1 MTETKD
7 YVAKARKVAS
17 LFSPKSIAVL
27 GANNVQGT
35 VPYDIFHNLLRTGF
49 KGTLYPVSPG
59 EKQICSVKSYKYVI
73 DIEDELDMAVI
84 VFPSSVGHMA
94 LEQCGQKGIKS
105 VVIISAGYREVGGRG
120 IEREQQLLD
129 IAEKYDITFL
139 GPNCLGMINTDEQVM
154 LNASFAREMPEAGEI
169 AFLSQSGALCTAVLD
184 YALPRHIGFSK
195 FVSLGNKAE
204 ISEVELLYYLKDD
217 PATKVILLYLEEI
230 RDGRA
235 LMQAARSV
243 IEETGKPVLAIKSG
257 RTAQGAS
264 AASSHTGSLAG
275 SDDIA
280 DAAFRQ
286 AGIIRCRDIDEMF
299 NIARA
304 FNYQPLPK
312 SKRIAIVTNA
322 GGPGVLITD
331 AAVEDGL
338 EIARF
343 SEETS
348 TILRKKLPKTANTK
362 NPIDVIGDARADR
375 YDIAVS
381 AVLNDE
387 NVDGVFIILTPQS
400 MTQIDEIA
408 TEICS
413 LSEKFDKPIY
423 TSFMGEADVASGI
436 DILQKNHIP
445 HYILPESMSV
455 AFAATSGFKEA
466 LLKQKAPY
474 VPVTD
479 ADTASARAILDQAAA
494 EGRTYLPED
503 EASQI
508 LEAYGIPVYTN
519 KLATTGQEAAAIAS
533 EIGYPVVMKVVSQDV
548 VHKSDVGGVVLN
560 VQSEQAVLTEYESM
574 IKRVKEKMPEA
585 IIKGILVGEMIPPGQ
600 EVILGLKRDA
610 TFGPVIMLGL
620 GGIFVEILKD
630 VTFGITPVGP
640 DQADRM
646 IEGLKASAL
655 LKGARGRAPA
665 DLDALRECIRR
676 LSQLADDCPQ
686 ISELDINPL
695 IVLDKGSI
703 AADARIIL

>member
-264 AASSHTGSLAG
+264 AASSHTG
-275 SDDIA
+275 D
-280 DAAFRQ
+280 R
-286 AGIIRCRDIDEMF
+286 
-299 NIARA
+299 
-304 FNYQPLPK
+304 K
-312 SKRIAIVTNA
+312 S
-322 GGPGVLITD
+322 
-331 AAVEDGL
+331 
-338 EIARF
+338 
-343 SEETS
+343 
-348 TILRKKLPKTANTK
+348 
-362 NPIDVIGDARADR
+362 
-375 YDIAVS
+375 
-381 AVLNDE
+381 
-387 NVDGVFIILTPQS
+387 
-400 MTQIDEIA
+400 
-408 TEICS
+408 
-413 LSEKFDKPIY
+413 
-423 TSFMGEADVASGI
+423 
-436 DILQKNHIP
+436 
-445 HYILPESMSV
+445 
-455 AFAATSGFKEA
+455 
-466 LLKQKAPY
+466 
-474 VPVTD
+474 
-479 ADTASARAILDQAAA
+479 
-494 EGRTYLPED
+494 
-503 EASQI
+503 
-508 LEAYGIPVYTN
+508 
-519 KLATTGQEAAAIAS
+519 
-533 EIGYPVVMKVVSQDV
+533 VV
-548 VHKSDVGGVVLN
+548 
-560 VQSEQAVLTEYESM
+560 
-574 IKRVKEKMPEA
+574 
-585 IIKGILVGEMIPPGQ
+585 
-600 EVILGLKRDA
+600 
-610 TFGPVIMLGL
+610 
-620 GGIFVEILKD
+620 
-630 VTFGITPVGP
+630 
-640 DQADRM
+640 
-646 IEGLKASAL
+646 
-655 LKGARGRAPA
+655 
-665 DLDALRECIRR
+665 
-676 LSQLADDCPQ
+676 
-686 ISELDINPL
+686 
-695 IVLDKGSI
+695 
-703 AADARIIL
+703 